1 MYASCHCGFSPPG
14 DPIYALSS
22 DDDGDDDIG
31 DDNDDNDDRTGQPV
45 EVERTAFI
53 AFIEKEQVRGVHCIF
68 KLLYLTSN
76 IMVRGVHSI
85 QDFFNFICVIL
96 VVIWVFSFSSS
107 IY

>member
-1 MYASCHCGFSPPG
+1 MNTIPKRMRAVIVG
-14 DPIYALSS
+14 DPIQALSS

-68 KLLYLTSN
+68 QILIFNKQHKGEGSSLYS
-76 IMVRGVHSI
+76 RFFSI
-85 QDFFNFICVIL
+85 
-96 VVIWVFSFSSS
+96 SFV
-107 IY
+107 